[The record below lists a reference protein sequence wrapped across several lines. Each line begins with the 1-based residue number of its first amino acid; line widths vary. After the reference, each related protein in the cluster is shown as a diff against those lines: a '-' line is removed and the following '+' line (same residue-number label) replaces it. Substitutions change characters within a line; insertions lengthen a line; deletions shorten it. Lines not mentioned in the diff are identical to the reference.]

1 MPLRF
6 VHTADI
12 YLDSPLQSLAL
23 RDPALAEL
31 IGGATCL
38 AFERAVQLSR
48 IRPFCGRVPLNL
60 RLGLNDL
67 AAAVG
72 GENAAKLLN
81 LTVPSREL
89 LAGRSTS
96 AQSR

>member
-1 MPLRF
+1 MFAVSIMPLRF

-38 AFERAVQLSR
+38 AFERTVQLSR
-48 IRPFCGRVPLNL
+48 AHAARKVGVGMEEFIGARRI
-60 RLGLNDL
+60 DL
-67 AAAVG
+67 ASG
-72 GENAAKLLN
+72 GFGMVN
-81 LTVPSREL
+81 SR
-89 LAGRSTS
+89 ARSAS
-96 AQSR
+96 EGDGYE